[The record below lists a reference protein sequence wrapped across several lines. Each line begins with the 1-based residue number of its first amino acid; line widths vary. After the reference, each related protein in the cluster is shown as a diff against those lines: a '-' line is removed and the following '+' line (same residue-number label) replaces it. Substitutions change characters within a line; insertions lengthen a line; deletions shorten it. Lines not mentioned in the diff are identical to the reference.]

1 MKLAPIATPVVQL
14 AADLGSSAS
23 KLFYRVQSDQ
33 CAPIWMGAEV
43 ADGLSSVVLSGVST
57 AGRPQDMA
65 WLELD
70 EDVVMVGEAAKA
82 FLEMNSLSAKKYE
95 KAVYK
100 LVAALGV
107 IADIEQLPSR
117 YQAVVWLALPL
128 GEFSTQSVIVTRL
141 RELCQ
146 KGFTCRGKFQQ
157 VELTFKCYPE
167 GFGLYLIRK
176 QHLSRIGQ
184 EIEQRRTTV
193 MMMGHRNLS
202 LLAFDNGTLNMN
214 GTNSDGPGFWPLFE
228 KGARSSGVITPDY
241 PALMRALSSGDPHQV
256 APSHAGVLDFSEAVT
271 SVQTLYRKAVMDYLR
286 DNLLTRVTEHSV
298 DVVISGGASRIIY
311 EPLVDFFEDIRSLGR
326 VEFID
331 GTDATLTQVVSTLPE
346 FSQNP
351 TLACRMADGY
361 GLFLGLIGSSTP
373 VAT

>member
-1 MKLAPIATPVVQL
+1 MKLAPVITPVVQL

-33 CAPIWMGAEV
+33 CVPLWMGAEV
-43 ADGLSSVVLSGVST
+43 VDGLSSVVLSGLST
-57 AGRPQDMA
+57 AGRPQDTA

-100 LVAALGV
+100 LAAALGV
-107 IADIEQLPSR
+107 IAELEQLPRCYS
-117 YQAVVWLALPL
+117 AVVWLALPL
-128 GEFSTQSVIVTRL
+128 GELSTQAVIAARL
-141 RELCQ
+141 TDLCQ
-146 KGFTCRGKFQQ
+146 QGFRCRGRFQQ
-157 VELTFKCYPE
+157 VEVTFKCYPE

-176 QHLSRIGQ
+176 QHLSRIG
-184 EIEQRRTTV
+184 EVIEQRRTSIV
-193 MMMGHRNLS
+193 MMGHRNLS
-202 LLAFDNGTLNMN
+202 LLAFDNGSLNLN
-214 GTNSDGPGFWPLFE
+214 GTASDGPGFWLNFE
-228 KGARSSGVITPDY
+228 KGARASGVTPPDY
-241 PALMRALSSGDPHQV
+241 SALMRALSSGDPHQV
-256 APSHAGVLDFSEAVT
+256 APSQAGVVDFSEAV
-271 SVQTLYRKAVMDYLR
+271 SAVQTLYRKAVITYLR
-286 DNLLTRVTEHSV
+286 DNLLKRMTEHSV

-331 GTDATLTQVVSTLPE
+331 GTDAALTQVVSALPE

-351 TLACRMADGY
+351 TLAGRMADGY

>member
-1 MKLAPIATPVVQL
+1 MKLAPVIPPVVQL

-23 KLFYRVQSDQ
+23 KLLYRVQSDQ
-33 CAPIWMGAEV
+33 CSPIWMGAEV

-57 AGRPQDMA
+57 AGRLQDMA

-70 EDVVMVGEAAKA
+70 NDVVMVGEAAKA

-95 KAVYK
+95 QAVYK
-100 LVAALGV
+100 LAAALGV
-107 IADIEQLPSR
+107 IAEIEQLPNR
-117 YQAVVWLALPL
+117 YQAEVWLARPL
-128 GEFSTQSVIVTRL
+128 GEFSTQSVIVTRF
-141 RELCQ
+141 RDLCQ

-157 VELTFKCYPE
+157 VDFTFKCYPE

-176 QHLSRIGQ
+176 QHLARIGKVL
-184 EIEQRRTTV
+184 EQRRTTV

-214 GTNSDGPGFWPLFE
+214 GTNSDGPGFWTHFE
-228 KGARSSGVITPDY
+228 KGARSAGVTTPDY

-256 APSHAGVLDFSEAVT
+256 APSQAGVVDFSEAVA
-271 SVQTLYRKAVMDYLR
+271 SVQTLYRKAVVTYLR
-286 DNLLTRVTEHSV
+286 DNLLKRITEHSV
-298 DVVISGGASRIIY
+298 DVVISGGASRMIY
-311 EPLVDFFEDIRSLGR
+311 EPLVDFFDDIRSLGR

-351 TLACRMADGY
+351 TLAGRMADGY